1 MVNIVL
7 LEPEIP
13 MNTGNIA
20 RTCAAT
26 GSRLHL
32 VGPLGF
38 DISDKAVKRAGLDY
52 WYMVD
57 IFLYDSADEF
67 FAAHGNDVLR
77 LATSR
82 AERSYADVDYPDDCY
97 IIFGKETAGISPDI
111 LSRYHDS
118 CVRIPMMRDARCLN
132 LSNSAAIMCYEALR
146 QQGFPGLET
155 AGEPE
160 RRINS
165 IV

>member
-38 DISDKAVKRAGLDY
+38 DISDKAIKRAGLDY

-57 IFLYDSADEF
+57 IFLYDSAKDF
-67 FAAHGNDVLR
+67 FSTHKDAVFR

-82 AERSYADVDYPDDCY
+82 AEKSYTQVDYPDDCY
-97 IIFGKETAGISPDI
+97 IIFGKETAGISPQI
-111 LSRYHDS
+111 LAHYYDS

-146 QQGFPGLET
+146 QQGFPGLSFE
-155 AGEPE
+155 GEDE
-160 RRINS
+160 RRIVP
-165 IV
+165 ID